1 MEVFF
6 LSDPVRDR
14 WNMFVRLS
22 PGVYLA
28 TVDGTQRVVEAK
40 EGNEVPVFAWFGP
53 QVYEALEKAI
63 LGNAGL
69 AEELRD
75 RLFDT
80 ERVRD
85 RLFDI
90 VDADNS
96 TLRKIAERQP

>member
-1 MEVFF
+1 MDVFF
-6 LSDPVRDR
+6 IADPVHDR
-14 WNMFVRLS
+14 KNMFVRLS
-22 PGVYLA
+22 TGVFL
-28 TVDGTQRVVEAK
+28 TMMGGMQRVVEVQ
-40 EGNEVPVFAWFGP
+40 EGMEVPVFASFP
-53 QVYEALEKAI
+53 SQVFEALGKAI
-63 LGNAGL
+63 LDNAGL
-69 AEELRD
+69 VEELRD